1 MALMWSDRLATS
13 ASWCLKAA
21 TALSLCFHTDDSQLH
36 VQQGQPASA
45 DAVAAPDGGAA
56 LATGGALLQERIE
69 RVSGAADRVCGAG
82 GALEAARAVYI
93 QMPDADAAA
102 SAKAFGASPD
112 AAARCFGAFIVVRL
126 AVTVNASVMCLRVT
140 VRCDPTAAHVHD
152 SIRLGS
158 EHSVRRVQDDMDD
171 DMHTERPHGDSPS
184 EPRKDL
190 KFEVQIYRVRTQMYL
205 LDVQRL
211 EGHLYLFLD
220 LCAEL
225 ISQLHLDAPPAPAQ
239 RESAPQP
246 NGSDFM
252 SQH

>member
-1 MALMWSDRLATS
+1 M
-13 ASWCLKAA
+13 
-21 TALSLCFHTDDSQLH
+21 
-36 VQQGQPASA
+36 
-45 DAVAAPDGGAA
+45 
-56 LATGGALLQERIE
+56 
-69 RVSGAADRVCGAG
+69 
-82 GALEAARAVYI
+82 
-93 QMPDADAAA
+93 
-102 SAKAFGASPD
+102 
-112 AAARCFGAFIVVRL
+112 
-126 AVTVNASVMCLRVT
+126 T
-140 VRCDPTAAHVHD
+140 VRRDPTAAHVHD
-152 SIRLGS
+152 RICLWC
-158 EHSVRRVQDDMDD
+158 EHRVRRVQDDMDD
-171 DMHTERPHGDSPS
+171 DMHTERPHGDSPG

-225 ISQLHLDAPPAPAQ
+225 ISQLHLEPPAPAQ